1 MPQALA
7 LMNVVRYHA
16 EQPKNHLFIISFPTL
31 RECFNQGCRPFL
43 GINGCHFKSPYKCVL
58 LSVVAI
64 DANNGISPVPFCVC
78 SVESTST

>member
-7 LMNVVRYHA
+7 LVNVVRYHA
-16 EQPKNHLFIISFPTL
+16 EQPKNHLFIVSFPTL

-43 GINGCHFKSPYKCVL
+43 GIDGCHLKSPYKGVL
-58 LSVVAI
+58 LSVVVI
-64 DANNGISPVPFCVC
+64 DANNGIFPIRFYVC